1 MKPRSWIDFL
11 KQKRQQ
17 SVAWTTRPRQA
28 LSIQISQFLATHFPQ
43 DLSDFELSQS
53 ASGQSTCR
61 TCRYQNK
68 PDRLDMV
75 RHGSRCFPKS
85 SRIRKRLFW
94 TDFKPVV
101 ATCRICRL
109 DGGVAHLSLGV
120 RCAVG
125 WGGAYNIRIHS
136 LNLFVHI
143 CSRTCCACVC
153 YSI

>member
-1 MKPRSWIDFL
+1 M
-11 KQKRQQ
+11 
-17 SVAWTTRPRQA
+17 
-28 LSIQISQFLATHFPQ
+28 
-43 DLSDFELSQS
+43 
-53 ASGQSTCR
+53 
-61 TCRYQNK
+61 CRYQNK

-136 LNLFVHI
+136 LNSFVELVHLLAALVFAI
-143 CSRTCCACVC
+143 PFDATVATLQSFENTKSKRLARKQPRSHNNWDDPRNFPVSLCRSLQTAHMDRL
-153 YSI
+153 